1 MKKVRSLPQPIRLF
15 QSCFHLQEEHMQQ
28 DSEVDQWK
36 QLMQR
41 MLVLLSRDGFASSA
55 ADSGKVNELQ
65 TPDSAAA
72 R

>member
-1 MKKVRSLPQPIRLF
+1 
-15 QSCFHLQEEHMQQ
+15 MQQ

>member
-1 MKKVRSLPQPIRLF
+1 MKKVRSFSQPIRLF
-15 QSCFHLQEEHMQQ
+15 QSCFHLQQ

-65 TPDSAAA
+65 TADSAAA